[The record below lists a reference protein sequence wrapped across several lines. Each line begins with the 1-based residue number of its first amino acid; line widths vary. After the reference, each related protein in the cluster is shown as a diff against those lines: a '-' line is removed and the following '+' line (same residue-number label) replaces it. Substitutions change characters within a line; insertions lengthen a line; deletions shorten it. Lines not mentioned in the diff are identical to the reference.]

1 MAIAY
6 RFLYSKGLDYDLKG
20 LNIKL
25 GLALHLFKIQHFFA
39 QHMIGQ
45 AMMHNIWNSSYCSV
59 HMILQP
65 LPKGYNLDYDLKGLN
80 LNFLTSGLDFIT

>member
-1 MAIAY
+1 MHN
-6 RFLYSKGLDYDLKG
+6 LDSKGL
-20 LNIKL
+20 N
-25 GLALHLFKIQHFFA
+25 IQHFFA

-80 LNFLTSGLDFIT
+80 LNFLTSEIHLHDRP